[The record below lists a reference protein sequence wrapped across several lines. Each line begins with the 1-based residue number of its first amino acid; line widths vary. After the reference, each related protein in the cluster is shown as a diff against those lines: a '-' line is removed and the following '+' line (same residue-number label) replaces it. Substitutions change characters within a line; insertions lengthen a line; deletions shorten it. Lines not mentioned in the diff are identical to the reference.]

1 MDLLKIILLSVLLS
15 SCASAEDL
23 INRAIKKDPEVL
35 KKRMSA
41 EIIYITD
48 TVPVYLDGKI
58 IRVPV
63 DVPVEVPV
71 IKWVKERTNKEER
84 LNERLLKEQLKQER
98 FERKRDKE
106 ANDIQSKKL
115 QLENK
120 MLKAEVKLKNEE
132 VRKERRERQSDFLNW
147 LRFNWLTILITILVL
162 RFLPNII
169 KWGRKLYE
177 QLRHKLGK

>member
-1 MDLLKIILLSVLLS
+1 LDLLKIILLSVLLA

-23 INRAIKKDPEVL
+23 VNRAIKKDPEVL

-41 EIIYITD
+41 EIIYVTD
-48 TVPVYLDGKI
+48 TVTIFIDGEPI
-58 IRVPV
+58 LVPV
-63 DVPVEVPV
+63 DVPVETTV

-84 LNERLLKEQLKQER
+84 LSERLLKEQLKQER
-98 FERKRDKE
+98 VER
-106 ANDIQSKKL
+106 KKL

-120 MLKAEVKLKNEE
+120 LLKVDLKLSNEKF
-132 VRKERRERQSDFLNW
+132 RKERRERQSDFLNW